1 LGPNR
6 PPAPAA
12 GPLPGCD
19 CAAPGAGVVFWPKR
33 PPALAAGAAG
43 LAPTPPANIFPAGLV
58 SAGGAPAG
66 VVEPRPP
73 NIGFAGVAWVPAAP
87 EVGVAEPNID
97 APPPNIPPVVV
108 GVAPEGVAAAP
119 DPKRPPVVALGVPA
133 AGAAV
138 VVAGLLL
145 PKRLGVPVGV
155 AVPDAG
161 VEVLPNMFPVGL
173 APPNRPPVEPPAVWP
188 NNDVPEAGAAV
199 EGVVDAPALPNKPP
213 V

>member
-1 LGPNR
+1 ML
-6 PPAPAA
+6 
-12 GPLPGCD
+12 
-19 CAAPGAGVVFWPKR
+19 WPKR
-33 PPALAAGAAG
+33 FPVLAAGAAG
-43 LAPTPPANIFPAGLV
+43 LAPRPPANIFPAGLEV

-66 VVEPRPP
+66 VVEPRPPP

-97 APPPNIPPVVV
+97 APPVLPNMPPVVV
-108 GVAPEGVAAAP
+108 GVAPEGVAVVP

-173 APPNRPPVEPPAVWP
+173 APPNRPPVVPPAV
-188 NNDVPEAGAAV
+188 
-199 EGVVDAPALPNKPP
+199 
-213 V
+213 

>member
-1 LGPNR
+1 VL
-6 PPAPAA
+6 
-12 GPLPGCD
+12 
-19 CAAPGAGVVFWPKR
+19 V
-33 PPALAAGAAG
+33 AGAAG
-43 LAPTPPANIFPAGLV
+43 LAPRPPLNKLPAAGLDV

-97 APPPNIPPVVV
+97 APPALPNNPPVV
-108 GVAPEGVAAAP
+108 GVAPDPEGAAAVP
-119 DPKRPPVVALGVPA
+119 DPKRPLVVVLV

-155 AVPDAG
+155 AAPDAG
-161 VEVLPNMFPVGL
+161 VELLPNMFPVGL
-173 APPNRPPVEPPAVWP
+173 ALPNRELPVE
-188 NNDVPEAGAAV
+188 
-199 EGVVDAPALPNKPP
+199 AP
-213 V
+213 VF